1 MTERLDSDGVDSFN
15 AALDAPM
22 LSARQRAHV
31 AQRRRRLAVAAMGG
45 EIR

>member
-1 MTERLDSDGVDSFN
+1 VTERLDPDGVAGFD

-22 LSARQRAHV
+22 LTARQQSHV

-45 EIR
+45 EVR